1 MKSTRMNQLSS
12 QLSATRVLGPLLQ
25 QLAELRPHQVQQ
37 GGARG
42 DEGEKTS
49 GCAGLG
55 TFQLVDGLSLAT
67 ALRSCA
73 VLLTLSVRLLE

>member
-1 MKSTRMNQLSS
+1 VLS
-12 QLSATRVLGPLLQ
+12 PLLQ
-25 QLAELRPHQVQQ
+25 QLTEELRPHQAQQ
-37 GGARG
+37 EGGARG

-55 TFQLVDGLSLAT
+55 TIQLVAGLSLA
-67 ALRSCA
+67 AARRSCA